1 MSNNFPKGWNEKR
14 VRDVLAHYENQNE
27 DRQFAEIEAAQ
38 ELDDTIM
45 MAIPVKLAQEVRALI
60 ASDGKR
66 GQSP

>member
-1 MSNNFPKGWNEKR
+1 MSNNFPKGWNERR

-27 DRQFAEIEAAQ
+27 DGQFAEIEAAQ

-60 ASDGKR
+60 ANNEQTR
-66 GQSP
+66 